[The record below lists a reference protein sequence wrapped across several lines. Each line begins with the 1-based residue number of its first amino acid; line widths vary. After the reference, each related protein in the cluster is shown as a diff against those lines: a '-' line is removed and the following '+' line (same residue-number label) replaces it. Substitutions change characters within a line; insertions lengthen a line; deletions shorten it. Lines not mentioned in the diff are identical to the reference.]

1 MIYLDNNSSTMMD
14 FQVLEAMLPYFTSI
28 YGNPS
33 NINSITGSAACNAVA
48 DALYEIADYF
58 NAISI
63 NDIIITSGATE
74 SNNLAISGILDN
86 RVDSH
91 VIISCIEHPSIIE
104 VCKYWQAKGT
114 EVTFLPVDLEG
125 RVALKDL
132 EKSIKK
138 NTCLI
143 SVMSANNEIG
153 TIQPIYSIAE
163 IAKKHGVLFHTDASQ
178 YLLYYRIDVQKNPI
192 DMISF
197 SGHKMHGPK
206 GIGGLYISK
215 SARSLLAPI
224 IRGGGQ
230 QLNLRSGTLNVPGII
245 GLSTAFRI
253 ARKTQV
259 EMNKK
264 MYHMMKVFF
273 QRLDLD
279 TNYHMNGSIDKR
291 IPNNINMYFDNVSAK
306 ALIDLLP
313 DIAIS
318 TGSACNSEKKASS
331 YVLRSIGLTEKEIE
345 YSFRIGMSKYTREEE
360 MISVA
365 DSIKNAVYQIK
376 KSV

>member
-1 MIYLDNNSSTMMD
+1 MD
-14 FQVLEAMLPYFTSI
+14 FRVLESMLPYFTTI

-33 NINSITGSAACNAVA
+33 NINNIAGTTARNAVE

-74 SNNLAISGILDN
+74 SNNLAISGVLDN
-86 RVDSH
+86 KANSH
-91 VIISCIEHPSIIE
+91 IIVSCIEHPSVIE
-104 VCKYWQAKGT
+104 VCQYWQAKGT
-114 EVTFLPVDLEG
+114 EVTFLPVDSEG
-125 RVALKDL
+125 RIDLKDL

-138 NTCLI
+138 ETCLI

-163 IAKKHGVLFHTDASQ
+163 IAKKHRVLFHTDASQ
-178 YLLYYRIDVQKNPI
+178 YLLHHRIDVQKIPI

-215 SARSLLAPI
+215 SARSSLSPI
-224 IRGGGQ
+224 IHGGGQ

-245 GLSTAFRI
+245 GISTAFRI
-253 ARKTQV
+253 ARETQA
-259 EMNKK
+259 EMNEK

-279 TNYHMNGSIDKR
+279 MNYHVNGSIDKR

-306 ALIDLLP
+306 ALINLLP

-318 TGSACNSEKKASS
+318 TGSACNSGKKALN
-331 YVLRSIGLTEKEIE
+331 YVLKNIGLTEEEIE
-345 YSFRIGMSKYTREEE
+345 YSFRIGMSKYTTEEE

-365 DSIKNAVYQIK
+365 DSIMNAVYQIR
-376 KSV
+376 KSI

>member
-1 MIYLDNNSSTMMD
+1 MCIRDR
-14 FQVLEAMLPYFTSI
+14 
-28 YGNPS
+28 
-33 NINSITGSAACNAVA
+33 
-48 DALYEIADYF
+48 YEIADYF

-91 VIISCIEHPSIIE
+91 VIISCIEHPSVIE
-104 VCKYWQAKGT
+104 VCKYWQSKGT
-114 EVTFLPVDLEG
+114 EVTFLPVDLKG

-230 QLNLRSGTLNVPGII
+230 QLNLRSGTLNC
-245 GLSTAFRI
+245 
-253 ARKTQV
+253 
-259 EMNKK
+259 
-264 MYHMMKVFF
+264 
-273 QRLDLD
+273 
-279 TNYHMNGSIDKR
+279 
-291 IPNNINMYFDNVSAK
+291 
-306 ALIDLLP
+306 LL
-313 DIAIS
+313 
-318 TGSACNSEKKASS
+318 
-331 YVLRSIGLTEKEIE
+331 
-345 YSFRIGMSKYTREEE
+345 YTSPSPRD
-360 MISVA
+360 A
-365 DSIKNAVYQIK
+365 
-376 KSV
+376 